1 MDSTTHD
8 TDRRTDFPTGFEPLD
23 EIDLAVPNGWDD
35 AAIEALVDRV
45 LAAVAEGE
53 LAAEYR
59 SRNLWGSKLVRYLPE
74 EDGWWFEKRLYDAR
88 IGWQSV
94 SKSRA
99 EVRGELTRWL
109 SRETSRARDRDIG
122 QFVDRDD
129 EFVVRPVEALR
140 DD

>member
-1 MDSTTHD
+1 MDSTTYD

-88 IGWQSV
+88 IGWQSI

-99 EVRGELTRWL
+99 EVRGELMQWL
-109 SRETSRARDRDIG
+109 SRETLRARDRDIG

-129 EFVVRPVEALR
+129 EFVVRPVEELR

>member
-1 MDSTTHD
+1 MDSDTRDTTHHAD
-8 TDRRTDFPTGFEPLD
+8 VPTGFEPLD
-23 EIDLAVPNGWDD
+23 EIDLTVPNDWDD
-35 AAIEALVDRV
+35 AAIAALVDRV

-59 SRNLWGSKLVRYLPE
+59 SSNLWGSKLVRYLPE

-109 SRETSRARDRDIG
+109 SRETSWARDRDIG
-122 QFVDRDD
+122 QYVDRDD
-129 EFVVRPVEALR
+129 AFVVRPVEELR

>member
-1 MDSTTHD
+1 MDSDSDGTTRC
-8 TDRRTDFPTGFEPLD
+8 TEFPTGFEPLD
-23 EIDLAVPNGWDD
+23 EIDLAVPNGWDE
-35 AAIEALVDRV
+35 AAIAALVDRV

-59 SRNLWGSKLVRYLPE
+59 SRNLWGAKLVRYLPE

-129 EFVVRPVEALR
+129 EFVVCPVEDLR
-140 DD
+140 DN